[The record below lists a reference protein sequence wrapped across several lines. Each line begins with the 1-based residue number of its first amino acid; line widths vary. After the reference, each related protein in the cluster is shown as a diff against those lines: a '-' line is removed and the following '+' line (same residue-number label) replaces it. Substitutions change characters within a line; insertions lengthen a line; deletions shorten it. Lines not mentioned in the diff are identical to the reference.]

1 MAPVATEKNDAQA
14 DRIAS
19 LKAKAAD
26 TIEKTFNPFYSP
38 SSADDGDSSYEYARY
53 KVRYFYTT
61 Q

>member
-1 MAPVATEKNDAQA
+1 MKKNDTQE

-53 KVRYFYTT
+53 KVRYFYTI